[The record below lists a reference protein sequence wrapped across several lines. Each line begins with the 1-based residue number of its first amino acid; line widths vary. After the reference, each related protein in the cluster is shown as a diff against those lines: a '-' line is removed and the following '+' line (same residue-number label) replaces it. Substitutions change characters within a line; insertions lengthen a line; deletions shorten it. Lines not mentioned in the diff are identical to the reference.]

1 MTIWILTLFPEFFEN
16 FTRHSIIKR
25 AISKKLV
32 EIKIVN
38 IRDFATD
45 TRKTV
50 DDTPYGGGAGMVMK
64 VDVLHKALKSIKPKP
79 HVILLSASGNLY
91 TQKLAKNLIKHKN
104 IALICG
110 HYEGIDAR
118 IEKYVDN
125 VISIGDY
132 VLTGGEIPAMIL
144 IDTVTRL
151 IPGAINKQST
161 SEESFS
167 KTSSK
172 VHNLSSILEYPQFTR
187 PEQFNGQKVPKVL
200 LSGNHKEIK
209 VWREK
214 QSKTR
219 TKKFRPDLLKL
230 TPNH

>member
-16 FTRHSIIKR
+16 FTNHSIIKR

-32 EIKIVN
+32 KIKLVN

-64 VDVLHKALKSIKPKP
+64 VDILHRTLKSIKPKP
-79 HVILLSASGNLY
+79 YVILLSASGNQY
-91 TQKLAKNLIKHKN
+91 TQKLAKTLTKHEN

-132 VLTGGEIPAMIL
+132 ILTGGEIPAMVLADSI
-144 IDTVTRL
+144 TRI
-151 IPGAINKQST
+151 IPGVISPESPQN
-161 SEESFS
+161 ESFE
-167 KTSSK
+167 KD
-172 VHNLSSILEYPQFTR
+172 LLEYPQFTR
-187 PEQFNGQKVPKVL
+187 PEQFHGQKVPKVL

-209 VWREK
+209 AWRNQK
-214 QSKTR
+214 SKER
-219 TKKFRPDLLKL
+219 TKKYRPDLLKRSE
-230 TPNH
+230 